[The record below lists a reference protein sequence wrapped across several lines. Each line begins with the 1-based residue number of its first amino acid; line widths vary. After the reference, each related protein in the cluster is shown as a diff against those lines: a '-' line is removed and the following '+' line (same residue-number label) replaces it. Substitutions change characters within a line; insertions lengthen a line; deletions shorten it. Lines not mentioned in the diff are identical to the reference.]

1 MTSSGHTLSA
11 SAQRALDGARAE
23 AERMGSDAIGAEHI
37 LLRVVSEDPGTGI
50 FSALGLPPDGVRER
64 LAAGIRKGRKRAEGE
79 ELTLTSHARRLLEL
93 GTREAKARGSDLA
106 AEHLLLAAFQDP
118 RGAVARLLNEAGVD
132 AHAARAE
139 VLRAMGAEPEPPPPP
154 PSERVAT
161 PVPPTG
167 AAAVTPAE
175 AAATTHESETGRER
189 RNAQREPKPP
199 REPRPPREP
208 KESRAA
214 KEPKPAIREPREP
227 KRGRDE
233 RGERIP
239 PGQRPRGE
247 RTPVPDVDERP
258 AERLAPRQP
267 LPHLR
272 RDRSSW
278 GPLWRRALLL
288 AVPAAIAANLMH
300 LPPLV
305 VFGLSC
311 LGVLPLAGYMGD
323 ATEHLA
329 VRTGPTIG
337 GLLNAT
343 FGNAAELIIAIV
355 ALQAGLVELVKA
367 SITGSILGNLL
378 LILGLSLLAGGAK
391 RSELRFNRTAAG
403 MSAAMLTAAV
413 VGLVFPALFH
423 ATHPNPAAVA
433 TELRM
438 SEWVSGI
445 LIATYAFSLLFS
457 LRTHRTLFGGEP
469 HPTEGPTWGV
479 GKAILILGIAT
490 VGVAFMSEILVHAT
504 TEVTETLGLS
514 EMFLGLI
521 IIPLIGNAAEH
532 ATAIVVARKGQID
545 LALQIAQGSSTQI
558 ALLVAPVLVFVGL
571 LFGGEMNL
579 VFTPFEVMAVGLA
592 TIVTAFI
599 TLDGESHWF
608 EGVQLLAVY
617 AMIAVAAFF
626 I

>member
-1 MTSSGHTLSA
+1 MTAPGHPLAASG
-11 SAQRALDGARAE
+11 QRALDGARAE
-23 AERMGSDAIGAEHI
+23 AERLGSDAIGAEHI
-37 LLRVVSEDPGTGI
+37 LLNVASEEPGASV
-50 FSALGLPPDGVRER
+50 FAALGVPPDGVRER
-64 LAAGIRKGRKRAEGE
+64 LASGIRKGRKRAEGE
-79 ELTLTSHARRLLEL
+79 DLALTSHARRLLDQA
-93 GTREAKARGSDLA
+93 GREAKARGSDLG

-118 RGAVARLLNEAGVD
+118 RGAVAKLLNDAGVD
-132 AHAARAE
+132 SYSARAE
-139 VLRAMGAEPEPPPPP
+139 VLRSIGAEPEARPEPAASQAPAA
-154 PSERVAT
+154 RDAAA
-161 PVPPTG
+161 TG
-167 AAAVTPAE
+167 AAPTDEVVSD
-175 AAATTHESETGRER
+175 ESETSRER
-189 RNAQREPKPP
+189 RNRQ

-208 KESRAA
+208 KPPREAR
-214 KEPKPAIREPREP
+214 EPKPPKEAKAAPPVREPREP
-227 KRGRDE
+227 RRE
-233 RGERIP
+233 RGDRAERAARADRP
-239 PGQRPRGE
+239 PRDD
-247 RTPVPDVDERP
+247 TPAGGRP
-258 AERLAPRQP
+258 AATASLEPRQP
-267 LPHLR
+267 LAHLR

-278 GPLWRRALLL
+278 GPLWRRVLLL
-288 AVPAAIAANLMH
+288 AVPAAIVANMMH
-300 LPPLV
+300 LSPV
-305 VFGLSC
+305 AVFALSC
-311 LGVLPLAGYMGD
+311 LAVLPLAAFMGD

-329 VRTGPTIG
+329 VRTGPTVG

-378 LILGLSLLAGGAK
+378 LILGLSLLAGGSK

-403 MSAAMLTAAV
+403 MSAAMLAAAL
-413 VGLVFPALFH
+413 VGLTFPALFH
-423 ATHPNPAAVA
+423 ATHPEAAAKA

-445 LIATYAFSLLFS
+445 LIVTYAFSLYFS

-479 GKAILILGIAT
+479 GKAVLILGAAT

-558 ALLVAPVLVFVGL
+558 ALLVAPLLVFIGL
-571 LFGGEMNL
+571 FFGADMNL